1 MWFLI
6 HKIIVKKA
14 GLINQAP
21 TKYNSDLIH
30 KIIVK
35 KGGFDESNP
44 YNPFISIKIKP
55 LRKINQIRTNN

>member
-1 MWFLI
+1 M
-6 HKIIVKKA
+6 
-14 GLINQAP
+14 NQTP

-30 KIIVK
+30 KIIIK